1 MANIYTRLEL
11 ILASMFIN
19 ILGLAVPLYVIQA
32 FSRYLANGFDETLY
46 SLTFGVLVALGFE
59 YLFKRHRLRS
69 LVIYN
74 QNIDDSGRFFDL
86 SKRIN
91 FSNPLILD
99 VKNLASK
106 LSEIRDRELNTSMK
120 AQLLC
125 LDFPFSLLY
134 FVLIYVLSPIAALIF
149 VVIAI
154 LAALLGAVSSVR
166 QGRLAADLKIKRDDF
181 NSRGS
186 DIINKHN
193 TIWLYQKYEEVFAS
207 WKNSEKDYRESQNSH
222 AARLI
227 SAQNINATLL
237 LVTISL
243 TVFTSAIEVFNG
255 NLDLSALIAIN
266 ILIGR
271 AFNPIA
277 SMPDVISYL
286 RPRRRMPELL
296 EMSEKAPVR
305 SGNRIPK
312 KFIGKVEL
320 KDLGQLYPS
329 MRAPLFRSLNFT
341 FHPGST
347 TVITGSNG
355 SGKTT
360 LFNLLT
366 GLTKPS
372 EGSILVD
379 DLNLE
384 QIEPDWWRNQL
395 LAVGQEP
402 EFLQET
408 IRTNLQNTGI
418 RVTQEDMT
426 KALTLAGLVSFI
438 DRSKDGLD
446 TEVGSNRT
454 KFNLGFRK
462 RLALAR
468 ASIFDGTFVVM
479 DEPTEGLDSVGAR
492 IFYDFLNGQIRNKKT
507 VVVLSHDP
515 AIIKGADKLIDLDKF
530 QNSLIR
536 A

>member
-1 MANIYTRLEL
+1 
-11 ILASMFIN
+11 MFIN

-46 SLTFGVLVALGFE
+46 ALTFGVLVALGFE

-74 QNIDDSGRFFDL
+74 QKSDGSERFFDL
-86 SKRIN
+86 GKQIN

-99 VKNLASK
+99 VRNLPAK
-106 LSEIRDRELNTSMK
+106 FSEIRDRELITSMRT
-120 AQLLC
+120 QILC
-125 LDFPFSLLY
+125 LDFPFSILY
-134 FVLIYVLSPIAALIF
+134 FVLIYVLSPIAAFIFLI
-149 VVIAI
+149 IAI
-154 LAALLGAVSSVR
+154 LAALLGAFGLVR
-166 QGRLAADLKIKRDDF
+166 QSRLTADLKIKRDNF
-181 NSRGS
+181 TSSGS

-193 TIWLYQKYEEVFAS
+193 TIWLYQKYESVFAS
-207 WKNSEKDYRESQNSH
+207 WKNSERDYRRSQNSN

-277 SMPDVISYL
+277 SMSEVISYL
-286 RPRRRMPELL
+286 RPRRRMSELL
-296 EMSEKAPVR
+296 EMSGKAPAG
-305 SGNRIPK
+305 SGKRAPD
-312 KFIGKVEL
+312 KFIGKIEL
-320 KDLGQLYPS
+320 KGLSQFYPG
-329 MRAPLFRSLNFT
+329 MRAPLFKSLNLS

-366 GLTKPS
+366 GLIKPS

-384 QIEPDWWRNQL
+384 QIKPDWWRNQL

-402 EFLQET
+402 EFLEDT
-408 IRTNLQNTGI
+408 LRANLLNTVEQ
-418 RVTQEDMT
+418 VTLEDMT
-426 KALTLAGLVSFI
+426 NALSMAGLISFI
-438 DRSKDGLD
+438 DQSKDGLD
-446 TEVGSNRT
+446 TIIGTSRT
-454 KFNLGFRK
+454 RFNLGFRK

-468 ASIFDGTFVVM
+468 ASLINGMLVIM
-479 DEPTEGLDSVGAR
+479 DEPTEGLDSEGAR
-492 IFYDFLNGQIRNKKT
+492 IFYNFLNDRIKQNRT

-515 AIIKGADKLIDLDKF
+515 AIIKGATTVIDLDKL
-530 QNSLIR
+530 QKNLE
-536 A
+536 

>member
-1 MANIYTRLEL
+1 MTNIFTRLDL
-11 ILASMFIN
+11 IVASIFIN
-19 ILGLAVPLYVIQA
+19 VLGLAVPLYVIQA
-32 FSRYLANGFDETLY
+32 FSRYLTNGFDETLY
-46 SLTFGVLVALGFE
+46 ALTFGVLVALGFE

-69 LVIYN
+69 LVVHN
-74 QNIDDSGRFFDL
+74 QKDGGSEHFFNL

-99 VKNLASK
+99 VKNLA
-106 LSEIRDRELNTSMK
+106 LRFSEIRDRELVTSMK
-120 AQLLC
+120 TQILC
-125 LDFPFSLLY
+125 LDFPFSVFYL
-134 FVLIYVLSPIAALIF
+134 VIIYVLSPIAAFIF
-149 VVIAI
+149 FVIAI
-154 LAALLGAVSSVR
+154 FAALLGAFGSIR
-166 QGRLAADLKIKRDDF
+166 QSRLAADLKLKRDIF
-181 NSRGS
+181 TSSGL

-193 TIWLYQKYEEVFAS
+193 TIWLFQKYESAFAT
-207 WKNSEKDYRESQNSH
+207 WKNSERDYRKSQDSH
-222 AARLI
+222 IARLI

-277 SMPDVISYL
+277 SVSEVISHL
-286 RPRRRMPELL
+286 LPRRRMSELL
-296 EMSEKAPVR
+296 EMSEKAPAR
-305 SGNRIPK
+305 SGNRVPE

-320 KDLGQLYPS
+320 KGLGQFYPG
-329 MRAPLFRSLNFT
+329 MRAPIFKSLNLD

-366 GLTKPS
+366 GLIKPS
-372 EGSILVD
+372 DGSILVD
-379 DLNLE
+379 NLNLD
-384 QIEPDWWRNQL
+384 QIEPDWWRKQL

-402 EFLQET
+402 EFLEDT
-408 IRTNLQNTGI
+408 IRTNLCNT
-418 RVTQEDMT
+418 VEQVSDEDMT
-426 KALTLAGLVSFI
+426 NALSWAGLISFI
-438 DRSKDGLD
+438 DQSKDGLD
-446 TEVGSNRT
+446 TVVGSSRT

-468 ASIFDGTFVVM
+468 ASLVDGTFVVM
-479 DEPTEGLDSVGAR
+479 DEPTEGLDGMGAR
-492 IFYDFLNGQIRNKKT
+492 IFYNFLNVQIKNKKT
-507 VVVLSHDP
+507 VLVLSHDP
-515 AIIKGADKLIDLDKF
+515 AIIKGADRVIDLDKI
-530 QNSLIR
+530 QNSLKR

>member
-1 MANIYTRLEL
+1 MANIYTRLDL
-11 ILASMFIN
+11 IVASIFIN

-46 SLTFGVLVALGFE
+46 ALTFGVLVALGFE

-74 QNIDDSGRFFDL
+74 QKSDGSERFFDL
-86 SKRIN
+86 SKQIN

-99 VKNLASK
+99 VKNLAAK
-106 LSEIRDRELNTSMK
+106 FSEIRDRELITSMRT
-120 AQLLC
+120 QILC
-125 LDFPFSLLY
+125 LDFPFSILY
-134 FVLIYVLSPIAALIF
+134 FVLIYVLSPIAAFIFLI
-149 VVIAI
+149 IAI
-154 LAALLGAVSSVR
+154 LAALLGAFGSVSQS
-166 QGRLAADLKIKRDDF
+166 RLTADLKIKRDNF
-181 NSRGS
+181 TSSGS

-193 TIWLYQKYEEVFAS
+193 TIWLYQKYESVFAS
-207 WKNSEKDYRESQNSH
+207 WKNSERDYRKSQNSH

-277 SMPDVISYL
+277 SMSEVISYL
-286 RPRRRMPELL
+286 RPRRRMSELL
-296 EMSEKAPVR
+296 EMSGKAPAG
-305 SGNRIPK
+305 SGKRAPD
-312 KFIGKVEL
+312 KFIGKIEL
-320 KDLGQLYPS
+320 KGLSQFYPG
-329 MRAPLFRSLNFT
+329 MRAPLFKSLNLS

-366 GLTKPS
+366 GLIKPS

-384 QIEPDWWRNQL
+384 QIKPDWWRNQL

-402 EFLQET
+402 EFLEDTLRANLLNTVEQATHQEM
-408 IRTNLQNTGI
+408 TN
-418 RVTQEDMT
+418 
-426 KALTLAGLVSFI
+426 ALSMAGLISFI
-438 DRSKDGLD
+438 DQSKDGLD
-446 TEVGSNRT
+446 TVIGTSRAR
-454 KFNLGFRK
+454 FNLGFRK

-468 ASIFDGTFVVM
+468 ASLINGMLVIM
-479 DEPTEGLDSVGAR
+479 DEPTEGLDSEGAR
-492 IFYDFLNGQIRNKKT
+492 IFYNFLNDRIKQNRT
-507 VVVLSHDP
+507 VVILSHDP
-515 AIIKGADKLIDLDKF
+515 AIIKGANTVIDLDKL
-530 QNSLIR
+530 QKNLE
-536 A
+536 